1 MVKKVLIVED
11 EEALRD
17 LIETK
22 YEGDKRYQF
31 YFASNGKEGLQV
43 LSANA
48 EWEEL
53 PDGRRLVGC
62 KIHLVVTDLRMPSA
76 YRSNLAHRA
85 ELNPEDLTY
94 DGVDFLRQINNLRYS
109 VGKIVISAYGSP
121 IVLQQ
126 IMAEG
131 AFRFIAKPFPLEDL
145 EQAFNDYFRQRSL
158 RCRKTP
164 GGFIEQR
171 GNSFLQR
178 WRDDN
183 GRTRSLTIPGFQLQ
197 ESDGDNFSD
206 YEVKAGQE

>member
-62 KIHLVVTDLRMPSA
+62 KINLVVTDLRMPSG
-76 YRSNLAHRA
+76 YRSSLA
-85 ELNPEDLTY
+85 LDPEDQTY
-94 DGVDFLRQINNLRYS
+94 DGVDLLRQINNLRYS
-109 VGKIVISAYGSP
+109 VGKIVISAYGSSV
-121 IVLQQ
+121 VLEQ

-131 AFRFIAKPFPLEDL
+131 AFRFIPKPFEIETL
-145 EQAFNDYFRQRSL
+145 EQAFNDYFRQRSH

-183 GRTRSLTIPGFQLQ
+183 GRTRSLSIPGFQLQ
-197 ESDGDNFSD
+197 ESDGDNLYSYQLKVRQD
-206 YEVKAGQE
+206 

>member
-43 LSANA
+43 LSTNA

-62 KIHLVVTDLRMPSA
+62 KINLVVTDLRMPSG
-76 YRSNLAHRA
+76 YRSSLA
-85 ELNPEDLTY
+85 LDPEDQTY
-94 DGVDFLRQINNLRYS
+94 DGVDFLRQINNLKYS
-109 VGKIVISAYGSP
+109 VGKIVISAYGSQ

-131 AFRFIAKPFPLEDL
+131 AFRFIPKPFEIEIL
-145 EQAFNDYFRQRSL
+145 EQAFNDYFRQRSH

-183 GRTRSLTIPGFQLQ
+183 GRTRSLSIPGFQLQ
-197 ESDGDNFSD
+197 ESDGDNLYS
-206 YEVKAGQE
+206 YQLKAGQD

>member
-11 EEALRD
+11 EEALQD

-62 KIHLVVTDLRMPSA
+62 KINLVVTDLRMPFA
-76 YRSNLAHRA
+76 YRSNLAHRG
-85 ELNPEDLTY
+85 ELNPEDPAY

-121 IVLQQ
+121 IVLEQ

-131 AFRFIAKPFPLEDL
+131 AFRFISKPFALEAL
-145 EQAFNDYFRQRSL
+145 EQAFNDYFRQRSH

-183 GRTRSLTIPGFQLQ
+183 GRTRSLSIPGFQLSQ
-197 ESDGDNFSD
+197 SDGDNFYS
-206 YEVKAGQE
+206 YQLKAGQD

>member
-62 KIHLVVTDLRMPSA
+62 KINLVVTDLRMPSG
-76 YRSNLAHRA
+76 YRNSLAID
-85 ELNPEDLTY
+85 PEDQTY

-109 VGKIVISAYGSP
+109 VGKIVISAYGSQ

-131 AFRFIAKPFPLEDL
+131 AFRFIPKPFALEIL
-145 EQAFNDYFRQRSL
+145 EQAFNDYFRQRSH

-183 GRTRSLTIPGFQLQ
+183 GRTRSLSIPGFQLQ
-197 ESDGDNFSD
+197 ESDGDNLYS
-206 YEVKAGQE
+206 YQLKAGQD

>member
-62 KIHLVVTDLRMPSA
+62 KINLVVTDLRMPSG
-76 YRSNLAHRA
+76 YRNSLA
-85 ELNPEDLTY
+85 LDPEDQTY
-94 DGVDFLRQINNLRYS
+94 DGVDFLRQINNLRYC
-109 VGKIVISAYGSP
+109 VGKIVISAYGSQ

-131 AFRFIAKPFPLEDL
+131 AFRFIPKPFEMRL
-145 EQAFNDYFRQRSL
+145 
-158 RCRKTP
+158 
-164 GGFIEQR
+164 
-171 GNSFLQR
+171 
-178 WRDDN
+178 
-183 GRTRSLTIPGFQLQ
+183 
-197 ESDGDNFSD
+197 
-206 YEVKAGQE
+206 

>member
-109 VGKIVISAYGSP
+109 VGKIVISAYGVRLCFSKSWQKG
-121 IVLQQ
+121 L
-126 IMAEG
+126 
-131 AFRFIAKPFPLEDL
+131 FDL
-145 EQAFNDYFRQRSL
+145 
-158 RCRKTP
+158 
-164 GGFIEQR
+164 
-171 GNSFLQR
+171 
-178 WRDDN
+178 
-183 GRTRSLTIPGFQLQ
+183 
-197 ESDGDNFSD
+197 
-206 YEVKAGQE
+206 

>member
-1 MVKKVLIVED
+1 MVKRVLIVED

-17 LIETK
+17 LIEMK

-53 PDGRRLVGC
+53 PEGRRLVGC
-62 KIHLVVTDLRMPSA
+62 KIHLVVTDLRMPSG
-76 YRSNLAHRA
+76 YRNSLAT
-85 ELNPEDLTY
+85 ELNSEDQTY
-94 DGVDFLRQINNLRYS
+94 DGVDFLRQINNLRYA
-109 VGKIVISAYGSP
+109 VGKIVISAYGDAR
-121 IVLQQ
+121 VLQQ

-131 AFRFIAKPFPLEDL
+131 AFRFIPKPFALEEL
-145 EQAFNDYFRQRSL
+145 EQAFNDYFRQRAH

-171 GNSFLQR
+171 GSSYLQR

-183 GRTRSLTIPGFQLQ
+183 GRTRSLSIPGFQLSA
-197 ESDGDNFSD
+197 E
-206 YEVKAGQE
+206 

>member
-62 KIHLVVTDLRMPSA
+62 KINLVVTDLRMPSG
-76 YRSNLAHRA
+76 YRNSLA
-85 ELNPEDLTY
+85 LDPEDQTY

-109 VGKIVISAYGSP
+109 VGKIVISAYGSQ

-131 AFRFIAKPFPLEDL
+131 AFRFIPKPFEIEIL
-145 EQAFNDYFRQRSL
+145 EQAFNDYFRQRSH

-183 GRTRSLTIPGFQLQ
+183 GRTRSLSIPGFQLQ
-197 ESDGDNFSD
+197 ESDGDNLYS
-206 YEVKAGQE
+206 YQLKTGQD

>member
-62 KIHLVVTDLRMPSA
+62 KINLVVTDLRMPSG
-76 YRSNLAHRA
+76 YRSSLA
-85 ELNPEDLTY
+85 LDPEDQTY
-94 DGVDFLRQINNLRYS
+94 DGVDLLRQINNLRYS
-109 VGKIVISAYGSP
+109 VGKIVISAYGNSV
-121 IVLQQ
+121 VLEQ

-131 AFRFIAKPFPLEDL
+131 AFRFILKPFEIETL
-145 EQAFNDYFRQRSL
+145 EQAFNDYFRQRSH

-183 GRTRSLTIPGFQLQ
+183 GRTRSLSIPGFQLQ
-197 ESDGDNFSD
+197 ESDGDNLYSYQLKVRQD
-206 YEVKAGQE
+206 

>member
-62 KIHLVVTDLRMPSA
+62 KINLVVTDLRMPSG
-76 YRSNLAHRA
+76 YRSSLA
-85 ELNPEDLTY
+85 LDPEDQTY
-94 DGVDFLRQINNLRYS
+94 DGVDLLRQINNLRYS
-109 VGKIVISAYGSP
+109 VGKIVISAYGSSV
-121 IVLQQ
+121 VLEQ

-131 AFRFIAKPFPLEDL
+131 AFRFIPKPFEIETL
-145 EQAFNDYFRQRSL
+145 EQAFNDYFRQRSH

-183 GRTRSLTIPGFQLQ
+183 GRTRSLSIPGFQLQ
-197 ESDGDNFSD
+197 ESDGDNLYSYPLKVRQD
-206 YEVKAGQE
+206 

>member
-1 MVKKVLIVED
+1 MVKKVLVVED

-31 YFASNGKEGLQV
+31 YFASNGKEGLQI
-43 LSANA
+43 LSANS
-48 EWEEL
+48 EWEEV
-53 PDGRRLVGC
+53 PEGRRLIGC
-62 KIHLVVTDLRMPSA
+62 NIHLVVTDLRMPSR
-76 YRSNLAHRA
+76 YRSSLA
-85 ELNPEDLTY
+85 LNKEDETY
-94 DGVDFLRQINNLRYS
+94 DGVDLLRQINNLRYV

-121 IVLQQ
+121 LVFQQ

-131 AFRFIAKPFPLEDL
+131 AFRFIAKPFSLEEL
-145 EQAFNDYFRQRSL
+145 EQAFNDYFRQKAH

-171 GNSFLQR
+171 GNSYLQR

-183 GRTRSLTIPGFQLQ
+183 GRTRSLVIPRFQLQ
-197 ESDGDNFSD
+197 QSDSDDFDGYES
-206 YEVKAGQE
+206 EVS

>member
-62 KIHLVVTDLRMPSA
+62 KINLVVTDLRMPSG
-76 YRSNLAHRA
+76 YRNSLA
-85 ELNPEDLTY
+85 LDPEDPTY
-94 DGVDFLRQINNLRYS
+94 DGVDFLRQINNLKYS
-109 VGKIVISAYGSP
+109 VGKIVISAYGSQ

-131 AFRFIAKPFPLEDL
+131 AFRFIPKPFEIEIL
-145 EQAFNDYFRQRSL
+145 EQAFNDYFRQRSH

-183 GRTRSLTIPGFQLQ
+183 GRTRSLSIPGFQLQ
-197 ESDGDNFSD
+197 ESDGDNLYS
-206 YEVKAGQE
+206 YQLKAGQD

>member
-62 KIHLVVTDLRMPSA
+62 KINLVVTDLRMPSG
-76 YRSNLAHRA
+76 YRNSLA
-85 ELNPEDLTY
+85 LDPEDQTY

-109 VGKIVISAYGSP
+109 IGKIVISAYGSQ

-131 AFRFIAKPFPLEDL
+131 AFRFIPKPFEIEIL
-145 EQAFNDYFRQRSL
+145 EQAFNDYFRQRSH

-183 GRTRSLTIPGFQLQ
+183 GRTRSLSIPGFQLQ
-197 ESDGDNFSD
+197 ESDGDNLYS
-206 YEVKAGQE
+206 YQLKTGQD